1 MRQLVRVL
9 PRGLWGC
16 SGVASEPPG
25 RAHAISSDV
34 RCGHPVLHSLDGNFA
49 SPSRLRSVS
58 DAARLAWARPSPM
71 RFREEPSPAKSLASG
86 QRLAAFTLIELLV
99 VIAIIG
105 VLVGLLLPA
114 VQQARE
120 AGRRVSCGNH
130 LKQVG
135 LAVALAADIQ
145 KQFPAG
151 RLTRD
156 PYDVSWA
163 FRLLPFLEEQ
173 AVFDARNPDH
183 TVPCW
188 DASNATAFRTP
199 VATFY
204 CASRRQPAAD
214 RNFDNNNSTP
224 VSGTTG
230 IAAGGDYAACG
241 GTYFNYF
248 TPEGGG
254 PDPTRA
260 GAIHTF
266 SRVRPAQVTDGL
278 SKTFAIGERH
288 IPPVDPASAAGLEH
302 YNQGDTAFFPSD
314 TPQTLFADP
323 YRGLAL
329 GPDDTNNRKFGSLH
343 PGITQFVF
351 CDGHVEAITNETDI
365 EVLLRY
371 AAIGDGNDPSNVDD
385 GPGDSNANK

>member
-1 MRQLVRVL
+1 MSCGVR
-9 PRGLWGC
+9 
-16 SGVASEPPG
+16 
-25 RAHAISSDV
+25 
-34 RCGHPVLHSLDGNFA
+34 SLMNKPENMV
-49 SPSRLRSVS
+49 SCRNSVVV
-58 DAARLAWARPSPM
+58 
-71 RFREEPSPAKSLASG
+71 G
-86 QRLAAFTLIELLV
+86 QSAAAFTLIELLV

-120 AGRRVSCGNH
+120 ASRRIDCGNH

-135 LAVALAADIQ
+135 LAVALAADVQ
-145 KQFPAG
+145 KQFPTG

-156 PYDVSWA
+156 PFDVSWA

-173 AVFDARNPDH
+173 AIFDARNPDN

-199 VATFY
+199 VATYY

-214 RNFDNNNSTP
+214 RNFDNNNAAP

-241 GTYFNYF
+241 GTYYNYY
-248 TPEGGG
+248 TPAGGG

-260 GAIHTF
+260 GPIHTF
-266 SRVRPAQVTDGL
+266 SQVRPAQVTDGL

-288 IPPVDPASAAGLEH
+288 IPPVDPSSAAGLEH

-314 TPQTLFADP
+314 TPHTLFRDP
-323 YRGLAL
+323 YRGLASS
-329 GPDDTNNRKFGSLH
+329 PEDTNNRKFGSLH
-343 PGITQFVF
+343 PGVTQFVF
-351 CDGHVEAITNETDI
+351 CDGHVEAMSNDTAIN
-365 EVLLRY
+365 VLLRY

-385 GPGDSNANK
+385 GPGDNDTNK

>member
-1 MRQLVRVL
+1 
-9 PRGLWGC
+9 
-16 SGVASEPPG
+16 
-25 RAHAISSDV
+25 
-34 RCGHPVLHSLDGNFA
+34 
-49 SPSRLRSVS
+49 
-58 DAARLAWARPSPM
+58 M

-241 GTYFNYF
+241 GT
-248 TPEGGG
+248 
-254 PDPTRA
+254 
-260 GAIHTF
+260 
-266 SRVRPAQVTDGL
+266 
-278 SKTFAIGERH
+278 
-288 IPPVDPASAAGLEH
+288 
-302 YNQGDTAFFPSD
+302 
-314 TPQTLFADP
+314 
-323 YRGLAL
+323 
-329 GPDDTNNRKFGSLH
+329 
-343 PGITQFVF
+343 
-351 CDGHVEAITNETDI
+351 
-365 EVLLRY
+365 
-371 AAIGDGNDPSNVDD
+371 
-385 GPGDSNANK
+385 

>member
-1 MRQLVRVL
+1 MNKPENMVSCR
-9 PRGLWGC
+9 
-16 SGVASEPPG
+16 
-25 RAHAISSDV
+25 
-34 RCGHPVLHSLDGNFA
+34 N
-49 SPSRLRSVS
+49 SVVV
-58 DAARLAWARPSPM
+58 
-71 RFREEPSPAKSLASG
+71 G
-86 QRLAAFTLIELLV
+86 QSAAAFTLIELLV

-120 AGRRVSCGNH
+120 ASRRIDCGNH

-135 LAVALAADIQ
+135 LAVALAADVQ
-145 KQFPAG
+145 KHFPTG

-156 PYDVSWA
+156 PFDVSWA

-173 AVFDARNPDH
+173 AIFDARNPDD

-199 VATFY
+199 VATYY

-214 RNFDNNNSTP
+214 RNFDNNNAAP

-241 GTYFNYF
+241 GTYYNYY
-248 TPEGGG
+248 TPAGGG

-260 GAIHTF
+260 GPIHTF
-266 SRVRPAQVTDGL
+266 SQVRPAQVTDGL

-288 IPPVDPASAAGLEH
+288 IPPVDPS
-302 YNQGDTAFFPSD
+302 S
-314 TPQTLFADP
+314 
-323 YRGLAL
+323 
-329 GPDDTNNRKFGSLH
+329 
-343 PGITQFVF
+343 
-351 CDGHVEAITNETDI
+351 
-365 EVLLRY
+365 
-371 AAIGDGNDPSNVDD
+371 
-385 GPGDSNANK
+385 